1 MTKRKY
7 TITRVIVSIIAA
19 VITLLIINSLFLF
32 SSVVSRSMNP
42 TYDIDDIVVV
52 ARWKTPKRGD
62 VVFFDGID
70 EDRITVKRCIALGGD
85 RVRMEGGTVYIND
98 EPLVEDY
105 VLDEPP
111 LFGDHEELVVPEGC
125 MYVLGDNRN
134 NSKDSRMFGCVPIN
148 RVIGVPIGSF

>member
-52 ARWKTPKRGD
+52 ARWKIPKRGD
-62 VVFFDGID
+62 VVFFHGID

-85 RVRMEGGTVYIND
+85 RVRMEGGTVYVND

-105 VLDEPP
+105 VLDEPA
-111 LFGDHEELVVPEGC
+111 LFGDHDELVVPEDC

-134 NSKDSRMFGCVPIN
+134 NSKDSRMFDCVPID